1 RRSRGA
7 RAAPDVVSTAYGGW
21 GARGHVFAPGRPSRA
36 AVGRGPWLRLPS
48 LRRRCLPRR
57 APGRRAGTCGDVR
70 AARGWG
76 HQTRRARVTYRGGSA
91 VSVFTQRELA
101 FLASQRLGRLATV
114 SARGE
119 PHVVPVAFRHNP
131 LLDSIDVGGTGLP
144 ATRKYRDVAATGR
157 AAFVVDDDPGPG
169 KGRGM
174 EGRGRAEVLP
184 AGGQELDPRFGP

>member
-1 RRSRGA
+1 
-7 RAAPDVVSTAYGGW
+7 
-21 GARGHVFAPGRPSRA
+21 
-36 AVGRGPWLRLPS
+36 
-48 LRRRCLPRR
+48 
-57 APGRRAGTCGDVR
+57 
-70 AARGWG
+70 
-76 HQTRRARVTYRGGSA
+76 

-174 EGRGRAEVLP
+174 EVRGRAEVLP
-184 AGGQELDPRFGP
+184 AGGQELDPRFGPELIRVIPGRIVSWGIEATGAGPSGRSVNRRG